1 MNKQLLKDIPELVKA
16 DVISEE
22 TGLKI
27 ATYYE
32 LKKQS
37 APNNLVVVLGVLG
50 ALLVG
55 SGIVLIVAHNW
66 DELSRFVKTI
76 LSFLPLVLAQLIC
89 AYTLLKQKDNR
100 VWRECS
106 SVLLFF
112 TIGVCISLISQIY
125 QIGGS
130 MSGFLLTWMLLA
142 LPLVY
147 LLSSSTVAL
156 LCIAG
161 FTWYACELGY
171 FQRPARIPFI
181 YAGALLLLVPYY
193 IHQFKQNPVSN
204 TVHLLNWFIA
214 ISLII
219 SLGSFT
225 KQGDALFEWLF
236 LLYCILFCIY
246 YFIGRSSYFTGRGI
260 MANPFLSTGIMGIL
274 IILLSWSFEY
284 LWKDVHTSLK
294 AVTVFSDPLLY
305 IIITGLAVA
314 VYSGYKNLQQ
324 SGRSFDPAGY
334 SFLLFLMLVTGL
346 RNFPLTAT
354 FIVNGWIFYIAVY
367 FIRKGSRENH
377 LGILNFGLTILA
389 SLALCRFFDDNI
401 PFVWRGLFFVATG
414 AGFFI
419 SNYLILRKRRQQLKT

>member
-22 TGLKI
+22 TGLRI
-27 ATYYE
+27 AKYYE
-32 LKKQS
+32 LKKQT
-37 APNNLVVVLGVLG
+37 APNNLVVVLGILG

-66 DELSRFVKTI
+66 DELSRLVKTI

-89 AYTLLKQKDNR
+89 AYTLLKQKDSR

-112 TIGVCISLISQIY
+112 AIGVCISLISQIY
-125 QIGGS
+125 QISGT
-130 MSGFLLTWMLLA
+130 MSGFLLTWMALA

-171 FQRPARIPFI
+171 FERPTRIPVI
-181 YAGALLLLVPYY
+181 YAGVLLLLAPYY
-193 IHQFKQNPVSN
+193 INQFKRNPVSN

-214 ISLII
+214 VSII
-219 SLGSFT
+219 ICLGSFT
-225 KQGDALFEWLF
+225 KQGDAWYEGIF

-246 YFIGRSSYFTGRGI
+246 YLIGRSAYFAEKGI
-260 MANPFLSTGIMGIL
+260 IANPYLITGILGIL
-274 IILLSWSFEY
+274 IIFLTWSFEY
-284 LWKDVHTSLK
+284 LWKDLHTSPK
-294 AVTVFSDPLLY
+294 AAALFSDPLPYL
-305 IIITGLAVA
+305 IITGLAA
-314 VYSGYKNLQQ
+314 AAYLDYKRFQQ

-334 SFLLFLMLVTGL
+334 SFLLFLLLVTGL
-346 RNFPLTAT
+346 RNFPLIAT
-354 FIVNGWIFYIAVY
+354 FIMNGWILFVAVY
-367 FIRKGSRENH
+367 FIRKGARENH
-377 LGILNFGLTILA
+377 LGILNFGLIILA

-419 SNYLILRKRRQQLKT
+419 SNYLILRKRRHQLKT